1 MMDSLKQRIVDY
13 VAANQ
18 PVKRADLIV
27 VIGISGKGL
36 DREIAALRGM
46 GMIFSMAGFGYF
58 TSEADYQEWRKGAGA
73 LHLKNR
79 ALNGALSSAAARRVS
94 DESYQARIVSVL
106 SDGSKLG
113 ATQIAEAMGASYR
126 SISSVISVM
135 VNSGELKFEGQK
147 GHRVYSLAQ
156 TKKKA
161 GRRAESVNVICQECR
176 NSPAMRRVLMVWGRV
191 GV

>member
-1 MMDSLKQRIVDY
+1 MDSLKQRIVDY

-36 DREIAALRGM
+36 EREVSILREL
-46 GMIFSMAGFGYF
+46 GMIFSKAGFGYF
-58 TSEADYQEWRKGAGA
+58 ASESDYQEWRNGEGAHELKSRALKGAY
-73 LHLKNR
+73 
-79 ALNGALSSAAARRVS
+79 SSAESRRDS
-94 DESYQARIVSVL
+94 LKCYPARILSVL
-106 SDGSKLG
+106 SDGGKLG
-113 ATQIAEAMGASYR
+113 AAQIADVMGVTYK

-135 VNSGELKFEGQK
+135 VNTGELKFEGQK
-147 GHRVYSLAQ
+147 GHRVYSLANP
-156 TKKKA
+156 KKKV

-176 NSPAMRRVLMVWGRV
+176 NSPAMKRVLMVWGRV

>member
-1 MMDSLKQRIVDY
+1 MMDNLKQRIVDY

-27 VIGISGKGL
+27 AIGISGKGL
-36 DREIAALRGM
+36 DREIATLRGLE
-46 GMIFSMAGFGYF
+46 MIFSMAGFGYF
-58 TSEADYQEWRKGAGA
+58 TSKASYQEWLKGAGA
-73 LHLKNR
+73 NYLKDR
-79 ALNGALSSAAARRVS
+79 AIKGGYRSVEARRQS
-94 DESYQARIVSVL
+94 ENSYPARIMSVL

-113 ATQIAEAMGASYR
+113 ASQIAEAMGATYR

-135 VNSGELKFEGQK
+135 VNAGELKFEGPK
-147 GHRVYSLAQ
+147 GHRVYSLAKP
-156 TKKKA
+156 KKKA

-176 NSPAMRRVLMVWGRV
+176 NSPAMKRVLMVWGRV

>member
-1 MMDSLKQRIVDY
+1 MDSLKQRIVDY

-36 DREIAALRGM
+36 DREIAALRGLE
-46 GMIFSMAGFGYF
+46 MIFSMAGFGYF
-58 TSEADYQEWRKGAGA
+58 TSQTSYQEWLKGAGA
-73 LHLKNR
+73 NYLKER
-79 ALNGALSSAAARRVS
+79 AIKGGYRSVESRRQS
-94 DESYQARIVSVL
+94 ENSYPARIMSVL

-113 ATQIAEAMGASYR
+113 ASQIAEAMGATYR

-135 VNSGELKFEGQK
+135 VTAGELKFEGPK
-147 GHRVYSLAQ
+147 GHRVYSLAKPK
-156 TKKKA
+156 TKA
-161 GRRAESVNVICQECR
+161 GRRTESVNVICQECR
-176 NSPAMRRVLMVWGRV
+176 NSAAMKRVLMVWGRV

>member
-1 MMDSLKQRIVDY
+1 MDSLKQRIVDY

-36 DREIAALRGM
+36 DREIAALRGL

-79 ALNGALSSAAARRVS
+79 ALNGAFSSAAARRVS
-94 DESYQARIVSVL
+94 DESYPARIVSVL

-113 ATQIAEAMGASYR
+113 ATQIAEAMGTSYR

-135 VNSGELKFEGQK
+135 VNSGELKFEGPK

-156 TKKKA
+156 AKKKS
-161 GRRAESVNVICQECR
+161 GRRTESVNVICQECR
-176 NSPAMRRVLMVWGRV
+176 NSAVMKRILMVWGRV

>member
-1 MMDSLKQRIVDY
+1 MDSLKQRIVDY

-27 VIGISGKGL
+27 AIGISGKGL
-36 DREIAALRGM
+36 DREIATLRGLE
-46 GMIFSMAGFGYF
+46 MIFSMAGFGYF
-58 TSEADYQEWRKGAGA
+58 TSKASYQEWIHGPGANYLKDRAIKGGY
-73 LHLKNR
+73 R
-79 ALNGALSSAAARRVS
+79 SVEARRQS
-94 DESYQARIVSVL
+94 ENSYPARIMSVL

-113 ATQIAEAMGASYR
+113 ASQIAEAMGATYR

-135 VNSGELKFEGQK
+135 VNAGELKFEGPK
-147 GHRVYSLAQ
+147 GHRVYSLAKP
-156 TKKKA
+156 KKKS

-176 NSPAMRRVLMVWGRV
+176 NSPAMRRVLMVWGRA

>member
-1 MMDSLKQRIVDY
+1 MDSLKQRIVDY

-36 DREIAALRGM
+36 DREIAALRGL
-46 GMIFSMAGFGYF
+46 GLIFSMAGFGYF
-58 TSEADYQEWRKGAGA
+58 TSESDYQEWRKGAGSH
-73 LHLKNR
+73 HLKSR
-79 ALNGALSSAAARRVS
+79 AMNGAYSSAAARRVS
-94 DESYQARIVSVL
+94 DESYPARIASVL

-113 ATQIAEAMGASYR
+113 ATQIAEAMGTSYR

-135 VNSGELKFEGQK
+135 VNSGELKFEGPK
-147 GHRVYSLAQ
+147 GHRVYSLAKA
-156 TKKKA
+156 KKKT
-161 GRRAESVNVICQECR
+161 GCRAESVNVICQECR
-176 NSPAMRRVLMVWGRV
+176 NSPAMKRVLMVWGRV

>member
-1 MMDSLKQRIVDY
+1 MDNLKQRIVDY

-36 DREIAALRGM
+36 DREIAALRGL
-46 GMIFSMAGFGYF
+46 GVIFSMAGFGYF
-58 TSEADYQEWRKGAGA
+58 TSESDYQEWRKGAGA
-73 LHLKNR
+73 LHLKNQ
-79 ALNGALSSAAARRVS
+79 ALNGAFSSAAARRVS
-94 DESYQARIVSVL
+94 DESYPARIASVL

-113 ATQIAEAMGASYR
+113 ATQIAEAMGTSYR

-135 VNSGELKFEGQK
+135 VNSGELKFEGPK

-156 TKKKA
+156 AKKKA

-176 NSPAMRRVLMVWGRV
+176 NSAAMKRVLMVWGRV

>member
-1 MMDSLKQRIVDY
+1 MDSLKQRIVDY

-36 DREIAALRGM
+36 DREVAALRGL
-46 GMIFSMAGFGYF
+46 GLIFSMAGFGYF
-58 TSEADYQEWRKGAGA
+58 SSEADYQEWRKGAGA

-79 ALNGALSSAAARRVS
+79 AMNGAFSSAAARRVS
-94 DESYQARIVSVL
+94 DDSYPVRIASVL

-113 ATQIAEAMGASYR
+113 AAQIAEAMGTSYR

-135 VNSGELKFEGQK
+135 VNSGELKFEGPK

-156 TKKKA
+156 AKKKA
-161 GRRAESVNVICQECR
+161 GRRADSVNVICQECR
-176 NSPAMRRVLMVWGRV
+176 NSAVMKRILSVY
-191 GV
+191 GVRA

>member
-1 MMDSLKQRIVDY
+1 MDSLKQRIVDY

-18 PVKRADLIV
+18 PVKRADLIE

-36 DREIAALRGM
+36 DREISALRGL
-46 GMIFSMAGFGYF
+46 GLIFSMAGFGYF
-58 TSEADYQEWRKGAGA
+58 TSEAKYQEWRKGDGA
-73 LHLKNR
+73 HHLKNR
-79 ALNGALSSAAARRVS
+79 AMKGAFSSAKARRVS
-94 DESYQARIVSVL
+94 DTSYPARIVAVL

-113 ATQIAEAMGASYR
+113 ATQIADAMGATYR

-135 VNSGELKFEGQK
+135 VNTGELKFEGPK
-147 GHRVYSLAQ
+147 GHRVYSLSQA
-156 TKKKA
+156 KKKA

-176 NSPAMRRVLMVWGRV
+176 NSPAMKRVLMVWGKV

>member
-1 MMDSLKQRIVDY
+1 MDSLKQRIVDY

-36 DREIAALRGM
+36 DREIAALRGL

-79 ALNGALSSAAARRVS
+79 ALNGAFSSAAARRVS
-94 DESYQARIVSVL
+94 DESYPARIASVL

-113 ATQIAEAMGASYR
+113 ATQIADAMGTSYR

-135 VNSGELKFEGQK
+135 VNSGELKFEGPK

-156 TKKKA
+156 AKKKS
-161 GRRAESVNVICQECR
+161 GRRTESVNVICQECR
-176 NSPAMRRVLMVWGRV
+176 NSPAMKRILSVY
-191 GV
+191 GVRA